1 MDCKFCSIIERDEKL
16 KNKQSYMTDIPI
28 YDTKIYETD
37 DFLVVP
43 VLGSIIEGY
52 IMIITKKHIYSMA
65 ELESKKMKELNSLI
79 EFLGDIC
86 QKIYGICPTVF
97 EHGSASP
104 ETKMVSQSSVYHAHM
119 HIVPFEFCN
128 INEIVKESGMK
139 KIEGINAIHEYRKMS
154 YVYCRDH
161 NKLNYIT
168 INENLPSQ
176 YMRRKLATEIGKNN
190 EWNWREYPFI
200 EHVHSTINAYMREL
214 KKILL

>member
-1 MDCKFCSIIERDEKL
+1 MDCKFCSIIERDKKL
-16 KNKQSYMTDIPI
+16 KNKQLCVTDIPI

-52 IMIITKKHIYSMA
+52 IMIITKKHINSMA
-65 ELESKKMKELNSLI
+65 ELEPKKLNELNSVI
-79 EFLGDIC
+79 EFLGNIC

-97 EHGSASP
+97 EHGSASS
-104 ETKMVSQSSVYHAHM
+104 EVKMVSQSSVYHAHM
-119 HIVPFEFCN
+119 HIVPFEFEN
-128 INEIVKESGMK
+128 MSEIVKESGMK
-139 KIEGINAIHEYRKMS
+139 QIKGINAIHDYREMP

-161 NKLNYIT
+161 NKLSYIT

-176 YMRRKLATEIGKNN
+176 YMRRKLATEVGKND

-200 EHVHSTINAYMREL
+200 EHVAGTINAYMQEL
-214 KKILL
+214 KRILL